1 MRDETC
7 YVQGIDWCDS
17 VELRRKGKSNV
28 IHREQTYVAADRERE
43 RESYYA

>member
-7 YVQGIDWCDS
+7 YVQGAHWCDS

-28 IHREQTYVAADRERE
+28 IHREYMYVAAERVIMHKN
-43 RESYYA
+43 